1 MKLLQEVKI
10 SEDDIVI
17 VASFK
22 LPISVERDPNIPG
35 EWKVRP
41 SRSLLYP
48 TMFKLRDQKKM
59 VKIQWIGWPG
69 VIPETPEEAVQIT
82 ELLKPFGCI
91 PVFFDAETI
100 E

>member
-1 MKLLQEVKI
+1 M
-10 SEDDIVI
+10 VI

-22 LPISVERDPNIPG
+22 LPISLDRDPTSPKG
-35 EWKVRP
+35 WRVRN

-48 TMFKLRDQKKM
+48 TMFKLREKKNM

-69 VIPETPEEAVQIT
+69 VIPESPEEINQIT
-82 ELLKPFGCI
+82 ELLKEYGCV
-91 PVFFDAETI
+91 PAFFDAETI